1 MATIEEIPPSVD
13 SEQGEAGT
21 ESKSQSELNQSIDSS
36 HENSS
41 MQNQTD
47 TDSNAPLSSRG
58 STRATGEDDTMSFGT
73 SRAVGNPDYVYR
85 HHFYGTEQQDER
97 DVDGSPMLTNRFF
110 WELFKRENKKY
121 YRTPS
126 LNDKLYLHYK
136 GFSYIR
142 NMEQFTDLK
151 CLYFEGNGCKSMKG
165 LEGNTMLRS
174 LFLQENVIEEIEG
187 LDTLKELR
195 QLNLNENML
204 KTVSGLAGC
213 EKLDTLYLKRNRI
226 GKDERG
232 DVFSLKGLL
241 ERPTLTC
248 VDLQDNYIDDPAI
261 LEEVIFKM
269 PSLSVLYL

>member
-1 MATIEEIPPSVD
+1 MATIEEIPPAVN

-21 ESKSQSELNQSIDSS
+21 QSQSQSELNQSIDSS

-41 MQNQTD
+41 IQNQTD

-58 STRATGEDDTMSFGT
+58 STRATGEDDTMSFAT
-73 SRAVGNPDYVYR
+73 YRNQNPDYTYR
-85 HHFYGTEQQDER
+85 HHYYGTETEDER
-97 DVDGSPMLTNRFF
+97 DEDGSPMLTNRFF

-126 LNDKLYLHYK
+126 LNEKLYLHYK
-136 GFSYIR
+136 GFSFIR
-142 NMEQFTDLK
+142 NLEQFTDLK

-165 LEGNTMLRS
+165 LEKNVKLRS
-174 LFLQENVIEEIEG
+174 LMIQENIIEEIEG
-187 LDTLKELR
+187 LDTLKDLR

-213 EKLDTLYLKRNRI
+213 EMLDTIYLKRNRI

-232 DVFSLKGLL
+232 DVESIKGLL

-248 VDLQDNYIDDPAI
+248 VDL
-261 LEEVIFKM
+261 
-269 PSLSVLYL
+269 